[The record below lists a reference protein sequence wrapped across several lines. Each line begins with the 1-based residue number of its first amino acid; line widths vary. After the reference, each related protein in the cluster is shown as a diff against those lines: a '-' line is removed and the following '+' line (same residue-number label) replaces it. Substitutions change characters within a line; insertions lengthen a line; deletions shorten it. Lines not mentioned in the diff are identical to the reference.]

1 VTIITADQSG
11 KAKNRFTSLRSAGLI
26 PVLRQGGK
34 LSKNSI
40 KSGLSIAAS
49 QPVKPGA
56 LLHTR
61 RWPRHRLDVPIR
73 VIVHTPE
80 RTKLYDGRG
89 NELNEGGMAVTA
101 GVELKVGREVAV
113 EFTPPFT
120 GLPIRVRGIVR
131 NRTGYRYGVEFIM
144 ANAEETEQVTHL
156 QSLLQTLTSMAKE

>member
-1 VTIITADQSG
+1 MPALPL
-11 KAKNRFTSLRSAGLI
+11 KASTFPS
-26 PVLRQGGK
+26 
-34 LSKNSI
+34 
-40 KSGLSIAAS
+40 
-49 QPVKPGA
+49 
-56 LLHTR
+56 TR
-61 RWPRHRLDVPIR
+61 RWPRHRLDVPVR

-131 NRTGYRYGVEFIM
+131 NRAGYRYGVEFVM
-144 ANAEETEQVTHL
+144 ANQEETEQVDHL
-156 QSLLQTLTSMAKE
+156 RSLLQTLTIIAKE

>member
-1 VTIITADQSG
+1 M
-11 KAKNRFTSLRSAGLI
+11 
-26 PVLRQGGK
+26 
-34 LSKNSI
+34 SKNSF
-40 KSGLSIAAS
+40 KTSTSTVVNES
-49 QPVKPGA
+49 VKPGA
-56 LLHTR
+56 LLNTR

-73 VIVHTPE
+73 VIVHTAE

-131 NRTGYRYGVEFIM
+131 NRTGYRYGLEFVT

-156 QSLLQTLTSMAKE
+156 RSLLQTLTSIAKD

>member
-1 VTIITADQSG
+1 
-11 KAKNRFTSLRSAGLI
+11 
-26 PVLRQGGK
+26 
-34 LSKNSI
+34 LSKNLSKSSI
-40 KSGLSIAAS
+40 SVVPSAPA
-49 QPVKPGA
+49 KPGT
-56 LLHTR
+56 LLNTR

-73 VIVHTPE
+73 VIVHSPE

-131 NRTGYRYGVEFIM
+131 NRTGYRYGVEFVM
-144 ANAEETEQVTHL
+144 ANPEETEQVDHL
-156 QSLLQTLTSMAKE
+156 RSLLQTLTSISKE